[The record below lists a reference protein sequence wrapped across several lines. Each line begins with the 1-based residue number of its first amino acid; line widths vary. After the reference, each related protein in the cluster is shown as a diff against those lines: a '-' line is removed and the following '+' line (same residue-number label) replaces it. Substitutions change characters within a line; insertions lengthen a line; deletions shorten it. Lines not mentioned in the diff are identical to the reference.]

1 MRKDNH
7 EDRVHR
13 LRHLS
18 VLLDSKYRG
27 PFGVSFGL
35 DAILGLLPVVG
46 DSVTT
51 VLSGYIILQ
60 AALLGCPVPIL
71 IRMVTNVL
79 IETVVDLIP
88 LVGNI
93 FDFVW
98 KSNRKNLALLE
109 DYLIFPKRATMKS
122 YLAVGVIS
130 LFFLGLLSLLAYG
143 GYQLVVIVYH
153 WGQGIHK

>member
-51 VLSGYIILQ
+51 V
-60 AALLGCPVPIL
+60 LLGCPVPIL